1 MSSQTWH
8 SPVKSSNLPDKC
20 PMTGANL
27 LGLYTI
33 CYGSYA
39 TLFYYAMMLRIH
51 EARLFELWIETICFL
66 SSSEIKA

>member
-1 MSSQTWH
+1 
-8 SPVKSSNLPDKC
+8 
-20 PMTGANL
+20 MTGANL